1 MNYEIGKKCRESI
14 IMYKTKQEIYD
25 EMTLDQYYKI
35 NDHHIKID
43 MKKY

>member
-1 MNYEIGKKCRESI
+1 
-14 IMYKTKQEIYD
+14 MYKTKQEIYD

-35 NDHHIKID
+35 NDHHIKKID